1 MVQEKAAKPMTEGVA
16 DIEKKL
22 DTIVIPRVDMEDVV
36 LEEMVDSATRSM

>member
-16 DIEKKL
+16 LIEKKL
-22 DTIVIPRVDMEDVV
+22 DTIVISRVAMENVV